1 MDTLEHTLIN
11 QQKQI
16 DALTQL
22 VNNMAVIL
30 NKHET
35 FEYPR
40 QLHSHGDA
48 EGMHKAI
55 LNIKHCDR
63 NVLAHA
69 KKVQGSIY
77 LAEQSK
83 AYLEFHR

>member
-1 MDTLEHTLIN
+1 MDKLEYTVLK

-30 NKHET
+30 NKNET

-40 QLHSHGDA
+40 QLHSYGDT
-48 EGMHKAI
+48 EGMNKAT
-55 LNIKHCDR
+55 LNIKHCDSHI
-63 NVLAHA
+63 LAHA
-69 KKVQGSIY
+69 QKVQGSIY

-83 AYLEFHR
+83 AYLKFHR